1 MPSEENCALNSK
13 FWVTKFWLNPKRS
26 LGTQQNVTTFSQ
38 YLLFPTM
45 VGLGLITF
53 SQQILISKLL
63 LVLNYDHHLKLCIKK
78 KKTKNQPK
86 KTMSG
91 TMNFGSPNLTK
102 PKKEKKRRNI
112 TKWYNIF
119 TRRLDLFPHNS

>member
-45 VGLGLITF
+45 AGPGLITF
-53 SQQILISKLL
+53 SQQILVSKLL

-78 KKTKNQPK
+78 KQKTSPRRLWVEQWILAHLIWLNQKKKKKKEEYNKMIQHFHK
-86 KTMSG
+86 KTRFIPS
-91 TMNFGSPNLTK
+91 
-102 PKKEKKRRNI
+102 
-112 TKWYNIF
+112 
-119 TRRLDLFPHNS
+119 

>member
-1 MPSEENCALNSK
+1 
-13 FWVTKFWLNPKRS
+13 
-26 LGTQQNVTTFSQ
+26 
-38 YLLFPTM
+38 M
-45 VGLGLITF
+45 VGPGLITF
-53 SQQILISKLL
+53 SQQILVSKLL

-102 PKKEKKRRNI
+102 PKKEKK
-112 TKWYNIF
+112 KEDEYNKMIQHF
-119 TRRLDLFPHNS
+119 HKKTRFIPS